1 MRRETPDGV
10 MFHSRKSAS
19 YIFVCSAS
27 FGRLM
32 SVFFHVAGL
41 ILVTMPCCRAALP
54 GIGVELSKERK
65 VEEAKMI
72 QVQRRAA

>member
-1 MRRETPDGV
+1 
-10 MFHSRKSAS
+10 MFHSRKSS

-32 SVFFHVAGL
+32 SVIFHIAGL
-41 ILVTMPCCRAALP
+41 TLVTMPCCRAALP
-54 GIGVELSKERK
+54 GKCVELSVKERK

-72 QVQRRAA
+72 HEGQRRAA